1 MSTQAHGVPMPVLCL
16 SEIAA
21 AATVSGRGRE
31 DLTPGGSVAF
41 QRNLSG
47 STGEELTPRGHGAG
61 FYGEVHSE
69 DEGEET
75 PRMVHARSE
84 TNGDKTPLTAST
96 RSKVR
101 EAQEMEELQTL
112 LGFQLKEQ
120 HPRVLC
126 VSRRHLRKNKYVD
139 IVGEYHLDLVQGFG
153 GVPVIIPRT
162 TQTLK
167 HLMQYLPMD
176 GLLVVEGNDMSDGT
190 LLKYGCSVPGR
201 LEGEDAQKF
210 ASDTEFDVSKDELEF
225 ALMKFALDKGC
236 PILGL
241 CRGSQMLNVLRGGT
255 LIGDI
260 ESEIGHQIVHLLD
273 GSDPAYDSHRH
284 PIRVTPGTPLAGW
297 FADDLGTSGEL
308 LVNSYH
314 HQGVKK
320 LGEGLVE
327 MAWAP
332 DGVLEGFYD
341 PTYDPESGRF
351 VVGLQFHPERMLQD
365 YVGCAEVY
373 KAFGR
378 ACWAYQR
385 SQL

>member
-1 MSTQAHGVPMPVLCL
+1 MFAQAHAIQLL
-16 SEIAA
+16 SLR
-21 AATVSGRGRE
+21 RGEVDE
-31 DLTPGGSVAF
+31 DDLLLLSPRIF

-47 STGEELTPRGHGAG
+47 STSAETPRGHGASFDG
-61 FYGEVHSE
+61 GAFSE
-69 DEGEET
+69 DEDDVAL
-75 PRMVHARSE
+75 RMV
-84 TNGDKTPLTAST
+84 PT
-96 RSKVR
+96 RSKADSDIMPHMVPTRSRVR
-101 EAQEMEELQTL
+101 KAQEVEQLQAV
-112 LGFQLKEQ
+112 LGFQIRVQ
-120 HPRVLC
+120 PPRILC
-126 VSRRHLRKNKYVD
+126 VSRRHMRKNKYVD

-162 TQTLK
+162 THTLQ

-176 GLLVVEGNDMSDGT
+176 GLLVAEGNDMSDGT
-190 LLKYGCSVPGR
+190 LLKYGCCIPGR
-201 LEGEDAQKF
+201 LDGEDAQKF
-210 ASDTEFDVSKDELEF
+210 ASDTEFDLSKDELEF
-225 ALMKFALDKGC
+225 ALMKFALAKGC

-241 CRGSQMLNVLRGGT
+241 CRGSQMLNVMRGGT

-260 ESEIGHQIVHLLD
+260 ESEVGHEIVHLLD

-365 YVGCAEVY
+365 YAGCAEVY

>member
-1 MSTQAHGVPMPVLCL
+1 MPRWEQAEVVGTAADASDRDGDDLAVISPV
-16 SEIAA
+16 I
-21 AATVSGRGRE
+21 
-31 DLTPGGSVAF
+31 F

-47 STGEELTPRGHGAG
+47 STSAETPRGHEMSFEFGARL
-61 FYGEVHSE
+61 EEE
-69 DEGEET
+69 DDEAT
-75 PRMVHARSE
+75 PRPLMV
-84 TNGDKTPLTAST
+84 PT
-96 RSKVR
+96 RSRVR
-101 EAQEMEELQTL
+101 KAREVEQLQAV
-112 LGFQLKEQ
+112 LGFRLRQQ
-120 HPRVLC
+120 PPRVLC

-162 TQTLK
+162 TRTLQ

-176 GLLVVEGNDMSDGT
+176 GLLIAEGNDMSDGT
-190 LLKYGCSVPGR
+190 LTKYGCSVPDR
-201 LEGEDAQKF
+201 LDGEDAQKF

-255 LIGDI
+255 LIGDV
-260 ESEIGHQIVHLLD
+260 ESEIGHEVVHLLD

-284 PIRVTPGTPLAGW
+284 PISVTQRTPLAEW
-297 FADDLGTSGEL
+297 FADDLSDSGEL

-314 HQGVKK
+314 HQGVDK
-320 LGEGLVE
+320 LGQGLVE
-327 MAWAP
+327 MARAP

-341 PTYDPESGRF
+341 PTYDPASGHF

-365 YVGCAEVY
+365 YAGCAEVY
-373 KAFGR
+373 RAFGR
-378 ACWAYQR
+378 ACWAYQQK
-385 SQL
+385 QL

>member
-1 MSTQAHGVPMPVLCL
+1 MRAVLGL
-16 SEIAA
+16 QL
-21 AATVSGRGRE
+21 RE
-31 DLTPGGSVAF
+31 QP
-41 QRNLSG
+41 
-47 STGEELTPRGHGAG
+47 
-61 FYGEVHSE
+61 
-69 DEGEET
+69 
-75 PRMVHARSE
+75 
-84 TNGDKTPLTAST
+84 
-96 RSKVR
+96 
-101 EAQEMEELQTL
+101 
-112 LGFQLKEQ
+112 
-120 HPRVLC
+120 PRVLC

-162 TQTLK
+162 TQTLL

-176 GLLVVEGNDMSDGT
+176 GLLIAEGNDLSDST

-210 ASDTEFDVSKDELEF
+210 ASDTEFDISKDELEF
-225 ALMKFALDKGC
+225 ALMKFALEKGC

-241 CRGSQMLNVLRGGT
+241 CRGSQMLNVMRGGT

-260 ESEIGHQIVHLLD
+260 EAEVGSQIVHLLD

-284 PIRVTPGTPLAGW
+284 SIHVKPSTPLAEW
-297 FADDLGTSGEL
+297 FAEDLSESGEL

-314 HQGVKK
+314 HQGVEK
-320 LGEGLVE
+320 LGKDLVE

-365 YVGCAEVY
+365 YAGCAEVY

-385 SQL
+385 KQR